1 MTKNTPYLLALAVA
15 TLAGCAPAPKLVKTE
30 TQSIHFKTTENNTE
44 KKEEVDYIAPYKK
57 LIDAEMNA
65 VLGTADIAHVK
76 DLPESTL
83 GNLTCDL
90 VQEQAS
96 IIYLAKYGRKIDI
109 VMLNNGGLRA
119 SLPKGAI
126 TRGKL
131 FELMPFEND
140 IAVLTLSGEKT
151 KELFDYVAR
160 NHGMPM
166 AGIKLGIQDT
176 IAKTI
181 LINKVPFDETK
192 TYTIATSDYLA
203 AGGDKM
209 KFFNKPLEYHL
220 IGLKLRDA
228 IIQGVEAK
236 TKEGKTLNYP
246 KDGRIFYEKKL

>member
-1 MTKNTPYLLALAVA
+1 MIKKTNYIVLLVA
-15 TLAGCAPAPKLVKTE
+15 GIVGCAPAPKLIKTE
-30 TQSIHFKTTENNTE
+30 SQSIHFKAAENSTE
-44 KKEEVDYIAPYKK
+44 KKEAVDYIAPYKK
-57 LIDAEMNA
+57 LIDIEMNA

-90 VQEQAS
+90 VQQQAS
-96 IIYLAKYGRKIDI
+96 IVYLAKYGRKIDI

-119 SLPKGAI
+119 SLPKGNI

-140 IAVLTLSGEKT
+140 IAVLTLSGEKN

-181 LINKVPFDETK
+181 MVNKESFDISK
-192 TYTIATSDYLA
+192 TYTVATSDYLA

-236 TKEGKTLNYP
+236 TKEGKTLNFP
-246 KDGRIFYEKKL
+246 KDGRIFYEKKQ